1 MWPLK
6 GLRDM
11 YTIYRLNA
19 DELDS
24 KFLESLKS
32 AFGHKQ
38 IEIAVSEAD
47 ETDYLL
53 RSPAN
58 RERLLKAVA
67 DVDAGRNLV
76 TPDQTPFR

>member
-1 MWPLK
+1 
-6 GLRDM
+6 M

-38 IEIAVSEAD
+38 IEIAVSESD

-53 RSPAN
+53 RAPTN
-58 RERLLKAVA
+58 REHLVSALA
-67 DVDAGRNLV
+67 DVEAGRNLV
-76 TPDQTPFR
+76 TPDQAPFR

>member
-1 MWPLK
+1 
-6 GLRDM
+6 M

-32 AFGHKQ
+32 TFGHKQ
-38 IEIAVSEAD
+38 IEIAVSDAD

-53 RSPAN
+53 RSPVN
-58 RERLLKAVA
+58 RERLLKAMA
-67 DVDAGRNLV
+67 DLEAGRNLV
-76 TPDQTPFR
+76 APDQTPFR

>member
-1 MWPLK
+1 MH
-6 GLRDM
+6 
-11 YTIYRLNA
+11 TIYRLNA

-24 KFLESLKS
+24 KFLESLKTMFS
-32 AFGHKQ
+32 HKQ

-53 RSPAN
+53 RAPAN
-58 RERLLKAVA
+58 REHLLQAVA

-76 TPDQTPFR
+76 TPDQMPFR

>member
-1 MWPLK
+1 MPV
-6 GLRDM
+6 M

-24 KFLESLKS
+24 KFLEGLKS
-32 AFGHKQ
+32 TFGHKQ
-38 IEIAVSEAD
+38 IEIAVSDAD

-67 DVDAGRNLV
+67 DLEAGRNLV